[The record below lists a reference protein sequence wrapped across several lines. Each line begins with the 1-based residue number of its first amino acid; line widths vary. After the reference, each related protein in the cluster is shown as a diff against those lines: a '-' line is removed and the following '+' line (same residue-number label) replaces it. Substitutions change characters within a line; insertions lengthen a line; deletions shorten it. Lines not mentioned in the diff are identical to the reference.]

1 MTWNMATRS
10 VKRTEA
16 VAIDQLAFERG
27 KEALAHGI
35 AIRITS

>member
-1 MTWNMATRS
+1 MTWNTAMRS

-16 VAIDQLAFERG
+16 VAIDRLAFKRG

-35 AIRITS
+35 AMRITS